1 MTSIEIN
8 GQELTTGQ
16 ELGFN
21 KLGVIASPKGCIVE
35 AHGYSEFEQFQA
47 ECMSGEEGSVATSCD
62 NLIEFAFT
70 GEIGEYKTVCITRI
84 SEL

>member
-16 ELGFN
+16 ELSFN

-35 AHGYSEFEQFQA
+35 AHGHGEFNQYQT
-47 ECMSGEEGSVATSCD
+47 ECMSGKNGSVATYC
-62 NLIEFAFT
+62 NHVIEFAFT
-70 GEIGEYKTVCITRI
+70 GEIGQYETVRITRI

>member
-16 ELGFN
+16 ELSFN
-21 KLGVIASPKGCIVE
+21 KLGVIASAKQCIVE

-47 ECMSGEEGSVATSCD
+47 ECMSGKNGSVATYCGHV
-62 NLIEFAFT
+62 IEFAFT
-70 GEIGEYKTVCITRI
+70 GEIGQYKTVCITRI

>member
-16 ELGFN
+16 ELSFN
-21 KLGVIASPKGCIVE
+21 KLGVIASAKQCIVE
-35 AHGYSEFEQFQA
+35 AHGYSQFNQYQA
-47 ECMSGEEGSVATSCD
+47 ECMSGKAGSVATICD

-70 GEIGEYKTVCITRI
+70 GEIGQYKTVRITRI

>member
-16 ELGFN
+16 ELSFN
-21 KLGVIASPKGCIVE
+21 KLGVIASPKQCIVE
-35 AHGYSEFEQFQA
+35 AHGYGEFNQYQA
-47 ECMSGEEGSVATSCD
+47 ECMSGQEGSVATICSHV
-62 NLIEFAFT
+62 IEFAFT
-70 GEIGEYKTVCITRI
+70 GEIGQYETVRITRI